1 MPITNA
7 YIITKMFSENVP
19 ATDAKHLLKV
29 FRQHYENIPGRIA
42 RADANERHSQLKYN
56 GRLTDYRV

>member
-1 MPITNA
+1 
-7 YIITKMFSENVP
+7 MFSENVP